1 MCFWHAEGKSRNNAI
16 GQHGSMLEH
25 KWLEP
30 HLSQGG
36 HFFASRLQVPDT
48 ADSWVSA
55 AIESAKRVSKFAQ
68 PRSEAFQRRAIRAD
82 RSDTH
87 GNAEAQLVFDYL
99 PSGL

>member
-1 MCFWHAEGKSRNNAI
+1 
-16 GQHGSMLEH
+16 MLEH

-36 HFFASRLQVPDT
+36 HFFASRLSRLSRLQVPDT
-48 ADSWVSA
+48 ADSWMSA
-55 AIESAKRVSKFAQ
+55 GIESAKRVSKFAQ

-87 GNAEAQLVFDYL
+87 GNAEAQLVFDYR